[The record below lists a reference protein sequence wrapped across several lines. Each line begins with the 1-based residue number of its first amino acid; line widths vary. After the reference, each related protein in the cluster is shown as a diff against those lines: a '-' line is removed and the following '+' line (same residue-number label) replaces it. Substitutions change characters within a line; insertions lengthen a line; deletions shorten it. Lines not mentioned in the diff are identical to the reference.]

1 MGSSGFTFRY
11 GNDVIRNRDH
21 RSRLVGCWALNG
33 FNCEREVMEIE
44 LAKKLAALDDDSV
57 VTINFG
63 GPWTLSVQQVFS
75 AANLRKL
82 VSAKMNVGLHGFKR
96 GLSHRA

>member
-1 MGSSGFTFRY
+1 M
-11 GNDVIRNRDH
+11 
-21 RSRLVGCWALNG
+21 NG

-63 GPWTLSVQQVFS
+63 GPWTLSV
-75 AANLRKL
+75 
-82 VSAKMNVGLHGFKR
+82 
-96 GLSHRA
+96 